1 METLVHQEAGTGRRL
16 DPTLFPRKGAQ
27 GLMGVPTVTSPFGFG
42 GFGGTVAPTMTMG
55 GAYGG
60 YNGGFNPA
68 VNSGTVAPGTVQTG
82 PLPIQSAGSKRVY
95 YRGGPQSWMTAAQS
109 EQLNRRVHSFGAGN
123 KDNYGSYPYSWT
135 W

>member
-1 METLVHQEAGTGRRL
+1 MG
-16 DPTLFPRKGAQ
+16 
-27 GLMGVPTVTSPFGFG
+27 GVPTVTSPFGFG
-42 GFGGTVAPTMTMG
+42 GYSGGFGGTVAPTMIG
-55 GAYGG
+55 GGYGG

-68 VNSGTVAPGTVQTG
+68 VNSGTVAPGTVQSG
-82 PLPIQSAGSKRVY
+82 PVPIQSAGSKRVY

-109 EQLNRRVHSFGAGN
+109 EQFNRHVHSFGSGN